1 LGESGAWV
9 ASAMVERVVGEG
21 QVVLCRRLLCTAEE
35 VDLAVYL
42 GLPGGGGEMA
52 VWREVVE
59 EGWRGWR

>member
-1 LGESGAWV
+1 
-9 ASAMVERVVGEG
+9 MVERVVGEG
-21 QVVLCRRLLCTAEE
+21 QVVLCTRLLCTTEE